1 MADRFVQLE
10 RHPLGGFGFSVI
22 GGVDTELPPMVCA
35 IVDNGAAQLSGKVRR
50 RNRQNNFC
58 FSLVSRYDKRLP
70 GTRIYKIIVLLDLR
84 ELSL

>member
-35 IVDNGAAQLSGKVRR
+35 IVHNGAAQLSGKVGRY
-50 RNRQNNFC
+50 NKQNSF
-58 FSLVSRYDKRLP
+58 VSRCLC
-70 GTRIYKIIVLLDLR
+70 
-84 ELSL
+84 SFFWQ